1 MINDAHVKKKLETL
15 LGCGL
20 KLSRAKMLSKIK
32 PGSGILGGL
41 IFEGSVVRAYS
52 VFAAPSRGRTGLLSD
67 PSAERYA
74 YLSPTYL
81 AEVNIVRLLK
91 PSGQLTRAGG
101 EAKSPKV

>member
-1 MINDAHVKKKLETL
+1 VKKKLETL
-15 LGCGL
+15 LGWGL
-20 KLSRAKMLSKIK
+20 KLSRAKMLSKTN

-52 VFAAPSRGRTGLLSD
+52 VSAAPSRGRMGLLSD

-81 AEVNIVRLLK
+81 IELGYVELCVLLD
-91 PSGQLTRAGG
+91 RH
-101 EAKSPKV
+101 